1 MRNYQN
7 KLTKNNI
14 FIDNLRN
21 HGIMRL
27 IIDEL
32 EKYVVLTLKNWG
44 GGYKYVH
51 KKVFFRIKKNIYI
64 ETNKYDF
71 IKAFYIM

>member
-21 HGIMRL
+21 HGIIRL

-32 EKYVVLTLKNWG
+32 EKYVVLTLKN
-44 GGYKYVH
+44 
-51 KKVFFRIKKNIYI
+51 
-64 ETNKYDF
+64 
-71 IKAFYIM
+71 

>member
-21 HGIMRL
+21 HGNNIFIDNLRNHGIIRL

-32 EKYVVLTLKNWG
+32 EKYVVLTLKN
-44 GGYKYVH
+44 
-51 KKVFFRIKKNIYI
+51 
-64 ETNKYDF
+64 
-71 IKAFYIM
+71 

>member
-1 MRNYQN
+1 MERKSHKFDRLVIKIDRSVIKMRNYQN

-21 HGIMRL
+21 HGIIRL

-44 GGYKYVH
+44 GGVQ
-51 KKVFFRIKKNIYI
+51 IC
-64 ETNKYDF
+64 T
-71 IKAFYIM
+71 

>member
-1 MRNYQN
+1 MERKSHKFDRLVVKIDRSVIKMRNYQN

-21 HGIMRL
+21 HGIIRL

-32 EKYVVLTLKNWG
+32 EKYVVLTLKN
-44 GGYKYVH
+44 
-51 KKVFFRIKKNIYI
+51 
-64 ETNKYDF
+64 
-71 IKAFYIM
+71 

>member
-7 KLTKNNI
+7 KFAKNNI

-21 HGIMRL
+21 HGIIQL

-32 EKYVVLTLKNWG
+32 EKYVVLTLKN
-44 GGYKYVH
+44 
-51 KKVFFRIKKNIYI
+51 
-64 ETNKYDF
+64 
-71 IKAFYIM
+71 